1 MPSLKERNE
10 DIPFNRAFHKKFNAY
25 YGRSVKGITEDAL
38 NSLVQYNW
46 KGNVRELENV
56 IERAINLMEGNMI
69 TIANLPDHILERY
82 ETRGKT
88 PTLRGMEKTHILN
101 VLKETGG
108 DRARAAEILGIDKTT
123 LWRKTKRYSID

>member
-1 MPSLKERNE
+1 M
-10 DIPFNRAFHKKFNAY
+10 
-25 YGRSVKGITEDAL
+25 KGITENAL

-69 TIANLPDHILERY
+69 TIANLPDYISGRY
-82 ETRGKT
+82 ETREIKEKT
-88 PTLRGMEKTHILN
+88 PTLREMEKIHILN
-101 VLKETGG
+101 ILKETGG
-108 DRARAAEILGIDKTT
+108 DRAKAAEILGIDKTT